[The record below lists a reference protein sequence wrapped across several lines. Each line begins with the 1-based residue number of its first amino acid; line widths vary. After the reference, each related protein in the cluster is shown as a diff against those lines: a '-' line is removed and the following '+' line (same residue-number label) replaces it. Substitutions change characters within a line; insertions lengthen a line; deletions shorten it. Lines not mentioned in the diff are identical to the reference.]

1 MSRISCVDPNAYAS
15 TFPLVLA
22 TIAMLEVI
30 QPSIAFSVENG
41 RGLPVPSG
49 HSVRYPSQPCGTTVA
64 LRTYACACA
73 GGSHGLSTTSTGGLR
88 VPLKARPLST
98 LRVSMTLQGRTPY
111 SDSPPGPVGAK

>member
-49 HSVRYPSQPCGTTVA
+49 HSVRYPSPPWGTTVA

-88 VPLKARPLST
+88 VPLKGRPLPT
-98 LRVSMTLQGRTPY
+98 LRVSMTCLLYT
-111 SDSPPGPVGAK
+111 SDAADEE